1 MTAPA
6 NPIRRIEPV
15 SISGLKPHKPTTGVP
30 IVEYINPRSLY
41 VDPAYQ
47 RSIGE
52 RGLRQIRNIVEA
64 FDWSKFKLPTCAYG
78 TNFAGETIL
87 FVLDGQHT
95 AIGCA
100 SHPDIDVIPVAIV
113 EAPMTVEAQAD
124 AFIGINRDRLNVTP
138 LQLHVAAVAAGKDDA
153 VAIERACQRAG
164 VELLRG
170 TPGSGRFKERQ
181 TIAIT
186 AIGQLIGRRGED
198 GAVEVLALLR
208 MTGLAPIAAHHIK
221 AVDMLLYDK
230 EFSDQIAPDDLVDAI
245 DDGIE
250 AVIEDEARLSAKT
263 HRVPFWKALGSAWF
277 RKCRKR
283 RGGRQL
289 GLQENPSPETG
300 VKSTPVHGGEQN
312 PGVLTVAGIP
322 TATPK
327 PAHRTIVPF
336 SPAPA
341 QRNVTAAVMG
351 DPSPGRS
358 ALDERRPA

>member
-1 MTAPA
+1 M
-6 NPIRRIEPV
+6 
-15 SISGLKPHKPTTGVP
+15 SISGLKPHKPTTGIP
-30 IVEYINPRSLY
+30 IVEYVNPRSLY

-52 RGLRQIRNIVEA
+52 RGLRQIRNIIEA

-78 TNFAGETIL
+78 SNFAGETVL

-95 AIGCA
+95 AIACA
-100 SHPDIDVIPVAIV
+100 SHPDIDTIPVAIV

-153 VAIERACQRAG
+153 VAIERTCQRAG

-186 AIGQLIGRRGED
+186 AIGQLIGRRGEN
-198 GAVEVLALLR
+198 GAVAALSLLR

-230 EFSDQIAPDDLVDAI
+230 EFCEQIASDDLVDAI

-250 AVIEDEARLSAKT
+250 ALIEDEARLSAKT

-283 RGGRQL
+283 RGRQH
-289 GLQENPSPETG
+289 GLPENPSSETG
-300 VKSTPVHGGEQN
+300 SRSDPVRVSEKPIGAPQ
-312 PGVLTVAGIP
+312 VAAGP
-322 TATPK
+322 TATK
-327 PAHRTIVPF
+327 HRTIVPF
-336 SPAPA
+336 APA
-341 QRNVTAAVMG
+341 SPQRNVTAAVMG
-351 DPSPGRS
+351 DPEPGRS